1 MIIVIIGIMIIV
13 WWRIENLCA
22 CAEIWASRT
31 LLSGEFQLCLNS
43 RFVYRSLSG
52 TRDHGIPLWLFSCVL
67 VSELGVPLLRLV
79 IYVIGDIICCSCL
92 ECSSIIWFIISF
104 CNAYTHLLYCSL
116 QYTYILVLLFLWL
129 VVCWVG
135 MGYLTLVSIHIHLL
149 FVCWLVAWKD
159 WGQSFVLQGRV

>member
-1 MIIVIIGIMIIV
+1 MNRGFH
-13 WWRIENLCA
+13 LC
-22 CAEIWASRT
+22 
-31 LLSGEFQLCLNS
+31 
-43 RFVYRSLSG
+43 
-52 TRDHGIPLWLFSCVL
+52 
-67 VSELGVPLLRLV
+67 LV

-92 ECSSIIWFIISF
+92 ECSSIIWFIVSF

-149 FVCWLVAWKD
+149 FDCWSGCLERLRAIFCFAGESVRVVIMIWLSCFYLD
-159 WGQSFVLQGRV
+159 WVFGGLIEVSLPVRRVDHRYRDQWWNRGWYIDMYCWGARHTS